1 MDALSR
7 QLAKAESDAEERLR
21 EREVLLE
28 DMRAAQQV
36 GDITYGR
43 WIGQGRGVIMSILR
57 GSRPP

>member
-28 DMRAAQQV
+28 DIRAAQQV
-36 GDITYGR
+36 GDRMG
-43 WIGQGRGVIMSILR
+43 GG
-57 GSRPP
+57 